1 MRIAVSL
8 STLNSKN
15 HTITF
20 EQVSSQATLRLN
32 FACNGNVRITV
43 LLFSCVYQG
52 FSLYENGPSTD
63 IKKSNPSCCQR
74 KVSGENLMS
83 VPVKVLLLED
93 CESDGLLVSFEL
105 ENGGYAPD
113 IERIWTAEKMEAAL
127 QRTEWDLIISDF
139 SMPSFNAFEGLSL
152 LKKRG
157 LDIPFIIVSGTVGED
172 RAVAAMKAGAADY
185 IPKGSLKRLI
195 PAIDRELAE
204 AKERLLRRETQKALT
219 TAEGNF
225 RTLVENSIAGIYVIQ
240 DERLVYVNPRVS
252 QILGYTA
259 EELSARPLVDF
270 VCTEDREMVRANIR
284 SRIMGEVKSVNY
296 TLRMVAR
303 DGTRVYIEAHGAR
316 TDYNGMPAI
325 LGILTDVTKRKLAEN
340 RFATIFQS
348 SPVGIALSTLSENRL
363 IEVNESMLR
372 MLEMSREELI
382 GHTITELGFWV
393 DANKRV
399 EIIKKL
405 VTGESVSNVEC
416 DFRRKSGTAGL
427 GLASFEL
434 IEEQDQKCVLS
445 FFHDITEKKAF
456 ERQMMRNQRIESIGS
471 LAGGIAHDLNNA
483 LTPILMTV
491 ELLRMT
497 YNEPGALR
505 MLDVLQASAERGAE
519 MVKQVLTFA
528 RGIEGKHSL
537 VQLRHVLTDIV
548 EMATQTFPKT
558 IQIKQ
563 SIPKDLWPVDG
574 DSTQLHQ
581 VFLNL
586 CVNARDSMPS
596 GGTLMISAKN
606 VYVEE
611 KDKKIYPAATAGA
624 YTTIS
629 VVDSGTGI
637 PVQIQ
642 ERIFEPF
649 FTTKEEGKGTGLGLS
664 TVRGIVKNHNGFLSL
679 ESAEGKGTH
688 FKIFLPAQATGSTES
703 PDKPQPIVPLGNG
716 EGILVADDESLVR
729 DIARQVLE
737 TFGYQVFTAANGAE
751 AVAIC
756 AQNSGR
762 INVLL
767 TDLRMPVMNG
777 AAAIEAIRSIAPEI
791 KIIVATAETVSDKTK
806 NFIPSTAQAVL
817 QKPYTPE
824 KLLLTIHELLH
835 ENSGQL
841 ETSF

>member
-1 MRIAVSL
+1 
-8 STLNSKN
+8 
-15 HTITF
+15 
-20 EQVSSQATLRLN
+20 
-32 FACNGNVRITV
+32 
-43 LLFSCVYQG
+43 
-52 FSLYENGPSTD
+52 
-63 IKKSNPSCCQR
+63 
-74 KVSGENLMS
+74 MS

-93 CESDGLLVSFEL
+93 CEPDGLLVSCEL
-105 ENGGYAPD
+105 ENGGYTPD

-127 QRTEWDLIISDF
+127 QRTRWDLIISDF

-152 LKKRG
+152 LRKTG

-204 AKERLLRRETQKALT
+204 VKERQLRRETQKALT
-219 TAEGNF
+219 AAEGNF

-240 DERLVYVNPRVS
+240 DDRLVYVNPRVT

-259 EELSARPLVDF
+259 EELSSRPLVDF
-270 VCTEDREMVRANIR
+270 VCPEDREMVRANIR

-296 TLRMVAR
+296 TLRMLAR

-316 TDYNGMPAI
+316 NDYNGSPAI
-325 LGILTDVTKRKLAEN
+325 LGILTDVTKRKVAEN
-340 RFATIFQS
+340 RFATIFRS
-348 SPVGIALSTLSENRL
+348 SPVGIALSTLSENRV
-363 IEVNESMLR
+363 IEVNDSMLR

-382 GHTITELGFWV
+382 GHTITEIGFWA

-399 EIIKKL
+399 EIIEKL
-405 VTGESVSNVEC
+405 VAGESVSNIEC
-416 DFRRKSGTAGL
+416 DFRRKSGTAGS

-434 IEEQDQKCVLS
+434 IDEQDQKCVLS

-497 YNEPGALR
+497 YNEPGAQR

-548 EMATQTFPKT
+548 EMAKQTFPKT

-563 SIPKDLWPVDG
+563 SIPKDLWPVEG

-596 GGTLMISAKN
+596 GGMLTISAKN
-606 VYVEE
+606 VCLEE
-611 KDKKIYPAATAGA
+611 KDKQIYPEASAGP
-624 YTTIS
+624 YTTVS

-664 TVRGIVKNHNGFLSL
+664 TVRGIVKNHKGFLSL

-688 FKIFLPAQATGSTES
+688 FKIYLPAQASESTES
-703 PDKPQPIVPLGNG
+703 LDSVPPIVPSGNG

-737 TFGYQVFTAANGAE
+737 TFGYQVFVAANGAE

-762 INVLL
+762 ISLMM

-777 AAAIEAIRSIAPEI
+777 AAAIEAIRTIAPEI
-791 KIIVATAETVSDKTK
+791 KIIVTTAETISDKTK
-806 NFIPSTAQAVL
+806 HFIPSSAQAVL

-824 KLLLTIHELLH
+824 KLLFAIHELLH
-835 ENSGQL
+835 DDSGQL
-841 ETSF
+841 SSS